1 MNAAE
6 PVKVHTQFQAMVNI
20 TEKPDM
26 GKLIAAILRLFKPA
40 PPPASPE
47 PLELSAE
54 ASGFYDA
61 FARRLVEVTP
71 PEVLAQP
78 GTLILNETIA
88 AVLDELVRS
97 EKHHARAVRY
107 RSCWTPV

>member
-1 MNAAE
+1 MRAL
-6 PVKVHTQFQAMVNI
+6 T
-20 TEKPDM
+20 T
-26 GKLIAAILRLFKPA
+26 AILRLFKPA
-40 PPPASPE
+40 PPEPPASPE

-54 ASGFYDA
+54 ASEFYDA
-61 FARRLVEVTP
+61 FARRLVEATP

-78 GTLILNETIA
+78 DTRIPNETIA
-88 AVLDELVRS
+88 AVLDELIRS